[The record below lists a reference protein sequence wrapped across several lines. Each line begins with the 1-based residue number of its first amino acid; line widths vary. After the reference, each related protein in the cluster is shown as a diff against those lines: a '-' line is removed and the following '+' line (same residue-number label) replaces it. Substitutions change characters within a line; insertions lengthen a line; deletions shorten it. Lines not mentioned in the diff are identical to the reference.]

1 LDGNEAG
8 RKLVLKLQNIPL
20 WIWMDFNVCFFP
32 DGVGRNG
39 IQQECQESFLWVK
52 EHCSHQPPFE
62 AMLFGC

>member
-1 LDGNEAG
+1 
-8 RKLVLKLQNIPL
+8 
-20 WIWMDFNVCFFP
+20 MDFNVCFFP